1 MNQHDRSNLEFLL
14 AADNSVIRD
23 WASKMPADDIK
34 YAQELLDS
42 YALELREKS
51 VALLTE
57 ARLAQMDNV
66 YPEAI
71 RVIDK
76 FRLTR

>member
-1 MNQHDRSNLEFLL
+1 MNEHDRSNLEFLL
-14 AADNSVIRD
+14 AADNAVIRD

-34 YAQELLDS
+34 YAQELLDA

-51 VALLTE
+51 AALLTE
-57 ARLAQMDNV
+57 AKLAQMGNV
-66 YPEAI
+66 YPDAL

-76 FRLTR
+76 FKK

>member
-1 MNQHDRSNLEFLL
+1 MNEHDRSNLEFLL

-34 YAQELLDS
+34 YAQELLDA

-66 YPEAI
+66 YPDAL

-76 FRLTR
+76 FTK

>member
-1 MNQHDRSNLEFLL
+1 MNPHDRSNLEFLL
-14 AADNSVIRD
+14 TADNSVIRD
-23 WASKMPADDIK
+23 WASKMPADDIA
-34 YAQELLDS
+34 YAQELLNA

-51 VALLTE
+51 ASLLTE

-66 YPEAI
+66 YPDAL

-76 FRLTR
+76 FTK

>member
-1 MNQHDRSNLEFLL
+1 MNEHDRSNLEFLL
-14 AADNSVIRD
+14 AADNNVIRD

-34 YAQELLDS
+34 YAQELLDA

-66 YPEAI
+66 YPDAL

-76 FRLTR
+76 FMK